1 MFEDDVIAGI
11 PRLRGYARKLTRNLV
26 DADDLLQ
33 STILKALSKKHLFKP
48 GSNVRAWMFTIM
60 HNLRASDVRRSANH
74 SFLLEGNDP
83 FPTRNSDPEVQLLMR
98 DVVEEL
104 GLLAPSTRRIIEGI
118 TAGMSYDE
126 IGRRENVP
134 IGTVRSRL
142 SRGRASCANLLSD
155 NACADPGCVT
165 LSVLR

>member
-1 MFEDDVIAGI
+1 MTFEDDVVATI

-26 DADDLLQ
+26 DADDLVQ
-33 STILKALSKKHLFKP
+33 STILKALSKQHLFKP

-60 HNLRASDVRRSANH
+60 HNLRASDVRQSVNH
-74 SFLLEGNDP
+74 SFLWEGNDP
-83 FPTRNSDPEVQLLMR
+83 FPAPNSDPEVQLLMR
-98 DVVEEL
+98 EVVEEL
-104 GLLAPSTRRIIEGI
+104 GRLSPSTRRIIEGV

-142 SRGRASCANLLSD
+142 SRGRAK
-155 NACADPGCVT
+155 
-165 LSVLR
+165 LREFAE